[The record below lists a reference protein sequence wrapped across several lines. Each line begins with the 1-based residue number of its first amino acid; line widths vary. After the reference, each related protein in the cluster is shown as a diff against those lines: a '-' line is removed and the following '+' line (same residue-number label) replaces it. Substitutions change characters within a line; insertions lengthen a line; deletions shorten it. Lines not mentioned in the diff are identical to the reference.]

1 MLKFDVRVGPKHDMY
16 LSCIDIFGVKLTG
29 IINLVQS
36 SWVGLD
42 HTYDRLFFLFVMLCL
57 SSKDSFFFFV
67 NKITEME
74 FYLHQK

>member
-1 MLKFDVRVGPKHDMY
+1 MLKFDVRVGPKHDM
-16 LSCIDIFGVKLTG
+16 CIDIFGVKLTS

-42 HTYDRLFFLFVMLCL
+42 HTYDRLFFLFVILCL
-57 SSKDSFFFFV
+57 SSKVFFFLMV
-67 NKITEME
+67 NKIIEME

>member
-1 MLKFDVRVGPKHDMY
+1 MLKFDVRVGPKHDM
-16 LSCIDIFGVKLTG
+16 CIDIFGVKLTG

-42 HTYDRLFFLFVMLCL
+42 HMIDSSFFSLYFAYLV
-57 SSKDSFFFFV
+57 KFFFFLMV
-67 NKITEME
+67 NKIIEME